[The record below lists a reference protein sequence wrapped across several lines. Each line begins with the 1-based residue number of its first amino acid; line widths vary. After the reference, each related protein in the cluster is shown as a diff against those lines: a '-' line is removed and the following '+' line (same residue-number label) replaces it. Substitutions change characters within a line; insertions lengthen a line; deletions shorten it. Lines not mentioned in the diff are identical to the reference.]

1 VKKIFACEELPFHD
15 AAHVHHNEIQLRARH
30 APSSQSEIM
39 TIKRPLIHAGFR
51 DVTKIVR
58 LLRSIRA

>member
-15 AAHVHHNEIQLRARH
+15 VARVRHNEIQLRALH

-39 TIKRPLIHAGFR
+39 TIKRPLIHAGFCN
-51 DVTKIVR
+51 VTKIVR
-58 LLRSIRA
+58 LRRSIRV